1 MNLKKWNALPK
12 DLQQIITD
20 VSMKYEEITAKA
32 WEDSDISGR
41 KFALG
46 LGHEFI
52 ELSDA
57 ESAKFKEAV
66 QPVFDEYIK
75 KANEKGVDG
84 QAVFDAVKKMVEEY
98 SK

>member
-1 MNLKKWNALPK
+1 MSK
-12 DLQQIITD
+12 D
-20 VSMKYEEITAKA
+20 YEDITAQA
-32 WEDSDISGR
+32 WRDSDESGR
-41 KFALG
+41 KFALK

-75 KANEKGVDG
+75 KASEKGIDG
-84 QAVFDAVKKMVEEY
+84 QAVFDAVKEMVEKY
-98 SK
+98 SKEYK